1 MKRSFYIWSFCNFF
15 GFLLWCPDFPFIVWW
30 VLWSCAIP
38 QCAWLD
44 SKMIVIEAEG
54 EIKVNLLRREEE
66 KLFPGYRTEVIA
78 STVILVKRVYLWPLI
93 LLYQH
98 QQFTTTHRRNK
109 LSLFWV
115 QNLDHH
121 LRSKAEWGCYFSF
134 KLGSHENQHCA
145 LFWGAKLSLEC
156 FIADVDLWSLKDL
169 ASLEDRLRLSFVI
182 EIWLKREWKTSRSWR
197 YNAMKKIKHNLIN
210 LRAEDGVDK
219 PSHPVFHNILVFV
232 E

>member
-1 MKRSFYIWSFCNFF
+1 MKLKSISWE
-15 GFLLWCPDFPFIVWW
+15 D
-30 VLWSCAIP
+30 A
-38 QCAWLD
+38 
-44 SKMIVIEAEG
+44 
-54 EIKVNLLRREEE
+54 RREEE

-156 FIADVDLWSLKDL
+156 FIWRWFMKFKGPCILRRPS
-169 ASLEDRLRLSFVI
+169 ASFLRNWDMTQKRMKNI
-182 EIWLKREWKTSRSWR
+182 EVMAIQCNEKNKT
-197 YNAMKKIKHNLIN
+197 
-210 LRAEDGVDK
+210 
-219 PSHPVFHNILVFV
+219 
-232 E
+232 

>member
-1 MKRSFYIWSFCNFF
+1 MKLKVKLKSISWEDEEGRRKVVSRLQNWGYSFNS
-15 GFLLWCPDFPFIVWW
+15 DF
-30 VLWSCAIP
+30 S
-38 QCAWLD
+38 
-44 SKMIVIEAEG
+44 
-54 EIKVNLLRREEE
+54 E
-66 KLFPGYRTEVIA
+66 KGVPMTFDTHCSSTNTHIATIYDTE
-78 STVILVKRVYLWPLI
+78 
-93 LLYQH
+93 
-98 QQFTTTHRRNK
+98 RNK

-210 LRAEDGVDK
+210 LRGEDGVDK